1 LNLVTP
7 DGVVKHIDDMVSVY
21 AAIYDKMKDTA
32 GATTADLNNAYAKLL
47 TARD

>member
-1 LNLVTP
+1 MVDEN
-7 DGVVKHIDDMVSVY
+7 GVVKETFDMVSVY
-21 AAIYDKMKDTA
+21 AAIYNKMKSTA